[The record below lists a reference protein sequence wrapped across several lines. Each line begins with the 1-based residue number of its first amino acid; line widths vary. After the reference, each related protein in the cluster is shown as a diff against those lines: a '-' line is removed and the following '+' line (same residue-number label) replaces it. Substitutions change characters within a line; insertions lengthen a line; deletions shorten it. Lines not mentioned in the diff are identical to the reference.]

1 MNQSDLNYVITVKV
15 TNSEIATT
23 IDRMKFNPIPKL
35 DPATFT
41 EVYGDCFIS
50 GFIEGGEF
58 SAIIS
63 IKVDSKSKIS
73 SVKAAAE
80 AEIAVAAVP
89 GLSVGAHTDL
99 EKKHAAVWKDT
110 ETTISVNWSGG
121 GELKP
126 KDQKWDLATVVAVAS
141 RFPNMVET
149 CSQKTSAILTRYT
162 CLRSFQEENAKLP
175 QNNKFLIKNY
185 ELCSLYTQE
194 LFNAYMANKQIKSKI
209 ADMAKYPERYRER
222 KKSKHI
228 PDPVEMTPQG
238 LHEARLEARK
248 GMVQIT
254 DEAMALVTH
263 PELADISKVDHSLR
277 APPCA
282 DPNELARRLPVSFHH
297 PFSL

>member
-1 MNQSDLNYVITVKV
+1 MEFK
-15 TNSEIATT
+15 
-23 IDRMKFNPIPKL
+23 PIPNL
-35 DPATFT
+35 DPAAFT

-73 SVKAAAE
+73 AVKAAAE

-89 GLSVGAHTDL
+89 GLSVGAKNDL
-99 EKKHAAVWKDT
+99 EKKHSALWKDT

-126 KDQKWDLATVVAVAS
+126 EDQKWDLASVVAVAS

-149 CSQKTSAILTRYT
+149 CAQKTSAILTRYT
-162 CLRSFQEENAKLP
+162 CLKSFHEENAKLP
-175 QNNKFLIKNY
+175 EGNKFLIRNY

-194 LFNAYMANKQIKSKI
+194 LFNAYMTNKQLSTKI

-222 KKSKHI
+222 KKTEGI
-228 PDPVEMTPQG
+228 PNPIEMTPQG
-238 LHEARLEARK
+238 LKEARLEARK
-248 GMVQIT
+248 GMVQIA
-254 DEAMALVTH
+254 DEAMMLITR
-263 PELADISKVDHSLR
+263 PELAGIDKVNNTLR
-277 APPCA
+277 TPPCS
-282 DPNELARRLPVSFHH
+282 DPGELARRLPVSSHSSLSEYILNTTILEKTYLPFH
-297 PFSL
+297 S